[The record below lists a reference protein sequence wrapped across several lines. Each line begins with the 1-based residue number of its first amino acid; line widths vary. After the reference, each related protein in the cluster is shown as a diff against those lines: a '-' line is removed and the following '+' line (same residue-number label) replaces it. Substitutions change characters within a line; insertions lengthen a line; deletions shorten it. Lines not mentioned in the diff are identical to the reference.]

1 MSLTRGDAR
10 SPARGLVRAGANER
24 SGARHVC
31 WSLAALASLLAHGLS
46 APASATPA
54 VGLGARASAQAA
66 ADRTLAARAAFR
78 HGARLA
84 RRGRWADAI
93 AEFGRSYELR
103 PHPVTSY
110 NLGFSERAIGRYT
123 RSVKYFARALREDR
137 LGHRGQLSS
146 HQRSAS
152 VRYLRELN
160 RHIGRVEVSA
170 APGTLVGVD
179 GRPAERRLG
188 RPSELLV
195 GTLDVSQPRQPADLP
210 RRSEPTPYW
219 FLNDHTDTTPRLIR
233 HQLMRFRTPIT
244 ALVLLAGCGQLI
256 GDDGFAVEDL
266 GPHHGMFGDAAAECV
281 ACAETACGEQ
291 LSTCERDP
299 ECAELGRCFA
309 EGFGPARRAACYG
322 LHPGVAPA
330 HLAVGTCVGQSCTAP
345 CGNGHIW
352 SCLDER
358 VPATQPVKPTFQ
370 VRLRLFDVVNQQPL
384 SGLSVRACSRV
395 SWSDPDCASNLNAA
409 DTSDASGVAQLD
421 LRFPLLAARQPW
433 DGFFLIDAPAIYPD
447 LAVYTQPLTAGVEV
461 AVPIVTRGSLEQLFR
476 AYGIT
481 QAPERGI
488 LAASVIDCVGISAA
502 GVRFELDTAGAER
515 FYTTGGLLL
524 DRSATETSAD
534 GIVVFTNV
542 SPGKR
547 RLRAFVSATNQLIG
561 EHELYVAAGRRTLA
575 FVEAQQP

>member
-46 APASATPA
+46 APVSATPA

-66 ADRTLAARAAFR
+66 ADRTLAARTAFR

-195 GTLDVSQPRQPADLP
+195 GTLDVSKSSAVGLTRYTLLADIGPHVFVFSRAGYADLVVNRHIQDGNNPPLRVQLTKLAAP
-210 RRSEPTPYW
+210 RSTLANRAPAAVVGSVG
-219 FLNDHTDTTPRLIR
+219 LAAVSLGA
-233 HQLMRFRTPIT
+233 IT
-244 ALVLLAGCGQLI
+244 GI
-256 GDDGFAVEDL
+256 
-266 GPHHGMFGDAAAECV
+266 AAISKRATLTE
-281 ACAETACGEQ
+281 ACGPSGLECPAYAQ
-291 LSTCERDP
+291 GDIDSMQRYADISTAALLTGAIGLGVGVWLWFS
-299 ECAELGRCFA
+299 AEPGQPS
-309 EGFGPARRAACYG
+309 PARGHARDATS
-322 LHPGVAPA
+322 
-330 HLAVGTCVGQSCTAP
+330 LAM
-345 CGNGHIW
+345 
-352 SCLDER
+352 
-358 VPATQPVKPTFQ
+358 
-370 VRLRLFDVVNQQPL
+370 
-384 SGLSVRACSRV
+384 
-395 SWSDPDCASNLNAA
+395 
-409 DTSDASGVAQLD
+409 
-421 LRFPLLAARQPW
+421 
-433 DGFFLIDAPAIYPD
+433 
-447 LAVYTQPLTAGVEV
+447 
-461 AVPIVTRGSLEQLFR
+461 
-476 AYGIT
+476 
-481 QAPERGI
+481 
-488 LAASVIDCVGISAA
+488 
-502 GVRFELDTAGAER
+502 
-515 FYTTGGLLL
+515 
-524 DRSATETSAD
+524 
-534 GIVVFTNV
+534 
-542 SPGKR
+542 
-547 RLRAFVSATNQLIG
+547 AF
-561 EHELYVAAGRRTLA
+561 
-575 FVEAQQP
+575 